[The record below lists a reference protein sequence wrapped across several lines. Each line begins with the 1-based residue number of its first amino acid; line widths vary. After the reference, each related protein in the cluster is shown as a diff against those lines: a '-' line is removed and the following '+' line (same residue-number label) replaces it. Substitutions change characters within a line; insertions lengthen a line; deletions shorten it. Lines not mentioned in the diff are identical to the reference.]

1 VKEYAESLKKYR
13 LLAGEPRVVG
23 TIDEKPLNFGL
34 RHDLQKEDLEKI
46 DIQGLSDFLTLFGS
60 SLTCIVSE
68 MVGKEAVSNLKLDPM
83 ALTQGEFQRFVGSF
97 PAGTQF
103 RLRVTIDKNQLLE
116 SVFGKVTGTIL
127 LYFDS
132 KPILDTLDKDL
143 LTIESLWFKPGEKVF
158 LILGDRNVI
167 LEGDILHIFGEV
179 SLNTIRPFVQ
189 APLSS
194 DKKEALE
201 ARLNARASETHWQNA
216 TQFMLPEHLKILDR
230 TVGGD
235 QVFKPKLNKHFLDL
249 TIASLANYTRP
260 AGAALVSLFEGQ
272 KRLEVGPNRTFAVS
286 DAVCSDWFAIYD
298 WAYEDHTRD
307 KMSIVRNLVTLQ
319 PYTPIDQN
327 YGVMTS
333 SVNALVKSASD
344 HYARFIGE
352 SIKTYFD
359 KLKEATTYVQSRV
372 DSVGQQVN
380 GLVDNFTK
388 NLLAIAGF
396 VIGTVL
402 AKLLDPNLAR
412 IYPLIAFAFVVYMG
426 VILIVYYPLT
436 FWSYVLTA
444 KEYKH
449 SLGLYKQSFTEDDVK
464 KFIGD
469 SFRRRKIHFWI
480 AFLSTALVHVLLLG
494 AAYFAHKRGWLS

>member
-1 VKEYAESLKKYR
+1 MKDYAESLKQYR
-13 LLAGEPRVVG
+13 TLVGEPRIVASINENDKDLV
-23 TIDEKPLNFGL
+23 L
-34 RHDLQKEDLEKI
+34 RHDLQKEDLERI
-46 DIQGLSDFLTLFGS
+46 DVSALTAFLTLFGG
-60 SLTCIVSE
+60 SLDCKVSE
-68 MVGKEAVSNLKLDPM
+68 MVGDQPVNNLDLSPEAV
-83 ALTQGEFQRFVGSF
+83 AQGRFQKFIADL
-97 PAGTQF
+97 PAATHC
-103 RLRVTIDKNQLLE
+103 RLRVTINKIQLLE
-116 SVFGKVTGTIL
+116 AVFGKTTGTML

-132 KPILDTLDKDL
+132 TSILATLDEDL
-143 LTIESLWFKPGEKVF
+143 ITIENSWFVPGEKVF
-158 LILGDRNVI
+158 LILGDQDCI
-167 LEGDILHIFGEV
+167 LVGDILHVFGGV
-179 SLNTIRPFVQ
+179 SLETIRDFVQ
-189 APLSS
+189 KPLQKSQ
-194 DKKEALE
+194 KEKLE
-201 ARLNARASETHWQNA
+201 TRLNTRASETHWQNA
-216 TQFMLPEHLKILDR
+216 TRFILPEHLSVQDR
-230 TVGGD
+230 TVNSD
-235 QVFKPKLNKHFLDL
+235 KVFKPKLNKQLLDL

-260 AGAALVSLFEGQ
+260 EGAALVSLFEGQ

-286 DAVCSDWFAIYD
+286 DAICSDWFAIYD
-298 WAYEDHTRD
+298 WTYEDHTRD

-319 PYTPIDQN
+319 PYTPMDQN
-327 YGVMTS
+327 YGVVTS

-412 IYPLIAFAFVVYMG
+412 IYPLIAFAFVLYMS

-469 SFRRRKIHFWI
+469 SFKRRKVHFWI
-480 AFLSTALVHVLLLG
+480 AFLTTALVNVLLLG
-494 AAYFAHKRGWLS
+494 AAYFAHKRGWLG